1 MRTVVEVGSLALMQL
16 SVEVAYRKNLLQSV
30 VVPQVVVVAWQSV
43 EVALAAVDS
52 RFA

>member
-1 MRTVVEVGSLALMQL
+1 MRIVVEAGSLALMQL
-16 SVEVAYRKNLLQSV
+16 SVEVASQKILLPFV
-30 VVPQVVVVAWQSV
+30 VGPQVVVVAWQSV